1 MKIYQFFAA
10 LLAFATVPSIFAN
23 NDNKDDEDD
32 DGFFYF
38 SDDNDWSDSAIY
50 PMSCVET

>member
-10 LLAFATVPSIFAN
+10 LIAFATVPFIVAN
-23 NDNKDDEDD
+23 NDEDEDD

-38 SDDNDWSDSAIY
+38 QDDNDWSESAIY
-50 PMSCVET
+50 PMSCIET